1 MRRPGENLGDQAGD
15 ERCGGAYRK
24 GADGQGT
31 ARQPNRWKPGN
42 LGGAGEHAHGPEL
55 VAAVVGGGAEEADS
69 VADVDA
75 GADEEDGDDDTLVLA
90 AVVGGAVVGGAL
102 VAAVVRG
109 ALVVGAAELCWPLS
123 GV

>member
-1 MRRPGENLGDQAGD
+1 VRRPGESLGDQAGD
-15 ERCGGAYRK
+15 GRCGGAYRK

-31 ARQPNRWKPGN
+31 ARQPNRCKAGN
-42 LGGAGEHAHGPEL
+42 LGDAREHAHGPEL

-69 VADVDA
+69 VTDVDA
-75 GADEEDGDDDTLVLA
+75 GADEEDDNDTLVLA

-102 VAAVVRG
+102 VAAVVFG
-109 ALVVGAAELCWPLS
+109 ALVVRAAELCWPLS